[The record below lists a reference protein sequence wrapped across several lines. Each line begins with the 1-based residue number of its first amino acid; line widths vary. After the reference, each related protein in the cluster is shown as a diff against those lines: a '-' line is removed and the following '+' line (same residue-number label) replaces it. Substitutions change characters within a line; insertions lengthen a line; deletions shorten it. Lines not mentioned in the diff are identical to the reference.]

1 MVTLKYKANKTIFTI
16 IHCLSPLLIGG
27 LLYILFR
34 STDLRMFKWFS
45 FIGLDELI
53 HLARETAFP
62 LQKLLPVWTY
72 YSLPDGLWVYSFSS
86 TLIFWN
92 GKLTFWLFLPLLTG
106 AFIEIAQG
114 FKMFPGTFDILDL
127 AFTSLALPL
136 SIINLK
142 FKQNEKT
149 LH

>member
-16 IHCLSPLLIGG
+16 IHFLSPLLIVG

-92 GKLTFWLFLPLLTG
+92 GKLTFWLFLPLMDASIPVKSFSCVSDVFT
-106 AFIEIAQG
+106 Q
-114 FKMFPGTFDILDL
+114 ILIIR
-127 AFTSLALPL
+127 FAL
-136 SIINLK
+136 N
-142 FKQNEKT
+142 
-149 LH
+149 